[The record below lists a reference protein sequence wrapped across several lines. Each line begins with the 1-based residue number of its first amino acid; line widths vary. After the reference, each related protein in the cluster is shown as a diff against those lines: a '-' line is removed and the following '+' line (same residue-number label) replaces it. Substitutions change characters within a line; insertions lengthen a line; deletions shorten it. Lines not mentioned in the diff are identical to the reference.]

1 MSFCPTPFVPATF
14 LKNPHLQTMLPR
26 CVRIKKLKYQRQ
38 LHLDSTGLAVMAYD
52 FVISQPKDP
61 DLFVLF
67 HGLEGSS
74 QSPYA
79 KTFANFAKKMGK
91 NAVIVHYRGC
101 GGLEN
106 NSHLDYNAG
115 DTQEMHHVLGRL
127 GKLYPNLFVMGVS
140 LGGNL
145 LARYAGEYGDDAR
158 LHAAVVVSAPV
169 DLASSA
175 KKMHQFVA
183 RHVYT
188 PYLLRS
194 LLKKAA
200 KKDPSLDLSQIRFI
214 DDFDEIY
221 TAPRHGYR
229 DKADYYARASALPIL
244 KNITKPTLIVS
255 AKDDPFL
262 GKVATDKDICACVH
276 LYYPKHGG
284 HTGFLDYKHGRL
296 CLDWLPSCA
305 FEFFEW
311 ATKSNIKPNA

>member
-14 LKNPHLQTMLPR
+14 LKNRHLQTILPR
-26 CVRIKKLKYQRQ
+26 CVHTTKPKYQRQ
-38 LHLDSTGLAVMAYD
+38 LHLDSTGLAVIAYD
-52 FVISQPKDP
+52 FVIGQPADD

-79 KTFANFAKKMGK
+79 KAFANFAKQMGK

-115 DTQEMHHVLGRL
+115 DTHEMHHVLGRL
-127 GKLYPNLFVMGVS
+127 AKLYPNLFVMGVS

-145 LARYAGEYGDDAR
+145 LARYAGEYGDDAC
-158 LHAAVVVSAPV
+158 LCAAVVVSAPV

-175 KKMHQFVA
+175 QKMHQFVA

-188 PYLLRS
+188 PYLLKS
-194 LLKKAA
+194 LLKKAV
-200 KKDPSLDLSQIRFI
+200 KKDPSLDLSKVRFI
-214 DDFDEIY
+214 DDFDELY
-221 TAPRHGYR
+221 TAPRHGYT
-229 DKADYYARASALPIL
+229 DKADYYARASALPVL
-244 KNITKPTLIVS
+244 KDITKPTLIVS

-262 GKVATDKDICACVH
+262 GKVATDQDISKSVH
-276 LYYPKHGG
+276 LYYPKYGG
-284 HTGFLDYKHGRL
+284 HTGFLDYKNGRL
-296 CLDWLPSCA
+296 CLDWLPSTA
-305 FEFFEW
+305 FGFFEW
-311 ATKSNIKPNA
+311 VQALDCKA